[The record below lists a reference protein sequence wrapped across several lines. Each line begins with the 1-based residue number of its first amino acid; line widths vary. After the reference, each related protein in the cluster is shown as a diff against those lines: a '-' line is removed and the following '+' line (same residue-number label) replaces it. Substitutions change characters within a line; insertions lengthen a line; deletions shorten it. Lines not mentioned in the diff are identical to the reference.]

1 MEFDKLEFDEGVD
14 FVKKLI
20 AFVLALVCVLGLAG
34 CSAQKEYAIRIVVPA
49 GSQGEFVYSDEEI
62 SPRKSRIE
70 IKSIDLAEDAEFV
83 LKPIEESQE
92 NIFECTNF
100 PKGEPMLI
108 DVEKGTWYKI
118 GIAMEN
124 PTDEDI
130 VVVFQVVNAKIR
142 VK

>member
-1 MEFDKLEFDEGVD
+1 M
-14 FVKKLI
+14 KKLI

-62 SPRKSRIE
+62 SARKSRLE
-70 IKSIDLAEDAEFV
+70 IKSIDLAEDVEFV
-83 LKPIEESQE
+83 LKPIEELQE
-92 NIFECTNF
+92 NIYECTNF

-108 DVEKGTWYKI
+108 DVEKGAWYKI

-130 VVVFQVVNAKIR
+130 VVVFHVVNTKIR
-142 VK
+142 VR

>member
-1 MEFDKLEFDEGVD
+1 M
-14 FVKKLI
+14 KKLI
-20 AFVLALVCVLGLAG
+20 VLVLALVCVLVLAG
-34 CSAQKEYAIRIVVPA
+34 CSAQKEYAISVVVPA
-49 GSQGEFVYSDEEI
+49 GSQGEFAYSDEEI
-62 SPRKSRIE
+62 SPRKSRLE
-70 IKSIDLAEDAEFV
+70 IKSIDLAEDAEFI

-130 VVVFQVVNAKIR
+130 VVVLHVVNAKIR